1 METNDV
7 KSALDGIKSQ
17 FEQKQSD
24 IEKQINDLAEKA
36 DSKWASGLEYKEQI
50 EKLDASIKSLNDQ
63 VLEVAQKHDKPVE
76 EIEAKA
82 FGSLVL
88 ESDGIKSFLNG
99 STNKG
104 RTEIK
109 NTILNSGNT
118 VSRHDQ
124 LAGVVP
130 GAFRQLTVM
139 PTVMQG
145 AASSN
150 IIYYSRELSW
160 TNAAAATAEGNAKPE
175 SALTF
180 EEVNT
185 SIKTIPTFIRVS
197 KQALDD
203 STFLA
208 SYIDRRLRHGVNNA
222 VEDYIINDGTDGWI
236 ANGTAVSPL
245 ETTDIYGLA
254 SKMKYSVIGADYE
267 PSFFYMNPA
276 DWATAETSRRASG
289 DNAFVAASGAVSY
302 VNNGLTPML
311 WGLPVVLSNNI
322 PAGTVVCKSQDAD
335 MYASREGTVVEMF
348 EQDSDNVTKNL
359 VTVRAETRGAELVMT
374 PAAIVTGDITA
385 ITAPA

>member
-1 METNDV
+1 MENEV
-7 KSALDGIKSQ
+7 KSTLDGIKSQ
-17 FEQKQSD
+17 IEQKHAD
-24 IEKQINDLAEKA
+24 IEKQMAEIAEKA
-36 DSKWASGLEYKEQI
+36 DSKAGAEEYKDSI
-50 EKLDASIKSLNDQ
+50 AKLDESIKSLNDQ
-63 VLEVAQKHDKPVE
+63 ILDIAQKHDKPVE
-76 EIEAKA
+76 EIEAKT
-82 FGSLVL
+82 FGSMVL

-99 STNKG
+99 ATNKG

-145 AASSN
+145 STSSN
-150 IIYYSRELSW
+150 IVYYSRELAY
-160 TNAAAATAEGNAKPE
+160 TNAAAKTAEGNAKPE
-175 SALTF
+175 STLTF
-180 EEVNT
+180 EEVST
-185 SIKTIPTFIRVS
+185 PIQTIPTFIRVS

-222 VEDYIINDGTDGWI
+222 VEDYIINDATDGWL
-236 ANGTAVSPL
+236 ATGNNTVVSPTG
-245 ETTDIYGLA
+245 TTDIYGLA
-254 SKMKYSVIGADYE
+254 SAMKYAIIGADYE
-267 PSFFYMNPA
+267 PSFFYMNPS
-276 DWATAETSRRASG
+276 DWATAETTRRASG
-289 DNAFVAASGAVSY
+289 DAAFVAASGAVTY

-311 WGLPVVLSNNI
+311 WGLPVVLSNNV
-322 PAGTVVCKSQDAD
+322 PAGTMICKSQDAD

-374 PAAIVTGDITA
+374 PAAIASGDITS
-385 ITAPA
+385 ITAPV